1 MHMQKIHL
9 LYASNLRHK
18 AQAHWPAQWK
28 NGFCNQFV
36 SGSHTVETGSPS
48 RCGCVGVWYLF
59 WITLGS
65 RSQVFLSDSH
75 TLRHLRHVEA
85 VRTSKRRFRWAFP
98 RCGGDLDSGPH
109 PPSTN
114 YTAPMSRYE
123 VIPAQVCRRET
134 QIFINMLKDCIFRN
148 LAECLRKRKKIIY
161 DSAIRVSRWAIDL
174 IVL

>member
-1 MHMQKIHL
+1 MHMQKMHL
-9 LYASNLRHK
+9 LCASNLRHK
-18 AQAHWPAQWK
+18 AYHWTAQWK

-36 SGSHTVETGSPS
+36 SGAHTVETGSPS

-59 WITLGS
+59 WITQGS
-65 RSQVFLSDSH
+65 RGQVFLSDSH

-85 VRTSKRRFRWAFP
+85 VWTSRRRFRWAFP
-98 RCGGDLDSGPH
+98 RCGGELDSGPH

-134 QIFINMLKDCIFRN
+134 QILLICSKTVFLGIWQSVLEK
-148 LAECLRKRKKIIY
+148 EKKRIY
-161 DSAIRVSRWAIDL
+161 DSAIRVSWWAMDL